1 MTDKNIFDGT
11 LLVGPEP
18 PIPKSIF
25 VSSLL
30 MLNFL
35 IESKIIELFI

>member
-1 MTDKNIFDGT
+1 MIDKNIFAGT
-11 LLVGPEP
+11 LFVGPEP

-35 IESKIIELFI
+35 IESKIIELST